1 MATPWNTYIDTT
13 PSSVFYRDNLQEYVT
28 KPWQNLKVIVADP
41 PPPPICFEG
50 THTITGTGTLTGQTN
65 PAVNSTYTYY
75 GGGSLDGNYLNFYVD
90 NQTVNVLGTTHML
103 FSVSFDY
110 TTGDGIQE
118 VLSCTGS
125 ALMCAEVNPLIGT
138 PDAISDYPV
147 SNVDYSDLD
156 NITWDVNMVLEIP
169 GLGLADSES
178 SLAAT
183 LGDPQLPEN
192 CRNGV
197 DDDCD
202 GYLDC
207 DDSDCSSDYRCGY
220 HGVANAEAASHGS
233 SSLTGSGTFNALTL
247 LLVPIGAVIL
257 LRVLRRKK

>member
-1 MATPWNTYIDTT
+1 
-13 PSSVFYRDNLQEYVT
+13 LQEYVV
-28 KPWQNLKVIVADP
+28 KPWHNLKVYVEDP
-41 PPPPICFEG
+41 PPPPVCFEG
-50 THTITGTGTLTGQTN
+50 THTITGTGALIGRTN

-75 GGGSLDGNYLNFYVD
+75 GGGSLDGNNLNFYVD
-90 NQTVNVLGTTHML
+90 NETVNVLGTTHML
-103 FSVSFDY
+103 FSVGFDY
-110 TTGDGIQE
+110 TTGVGIQE

-138 PDAISDYPV
+138 PQAISDYPV

-156 NITWDVNMVLEIP
+156 NITWDVNMVLDIP

-178 SLAAT
+178 SLAAV
-183 LGDPQLPEN
+183 LGDPTMPED

-207 DDSDCSSDYRCGY
+207 DDSDCSADPACESYSGA
-220 HGVANAEAASHGS
+220 ANAEAASYGS
-233 SSLTGSGTFNALTL
+233 SSLTGSGTVNALTL

>member
-1 MATPWNTYIDTT
+1 
-13 PSSVFYRDNLQEYVT
+13 
-28 KPWQNLKVIVADP
+28 
-41 PPPPICFEG
+41 
-50 THTITGTGTLTGQTN
+50 
-65 PAVNSTYTYY
+65 
-75 GGGSLDGNYLNFYVD
+75 
-90 NQTVNVLGTTHML
+90 ML

-125 ALMCAEVNPLIGT
+125 ALMCAEVTPLIGT
-138 PDAISDYPV
+138 PQAISDYPV
-147 SNVDYSDLD
+147 SNVDYSDLN
-156 NITWDVNMVLEIP
+156 NITWDVNMVLEVP

-183 LGDPQLPEN
+183 LGDPLLPEN

-207 DDSDCSSDYRCGY
+207 DDSDCSEECSYP
-220 HGVANAEAASHGS
+220 GVANAEAASYGS
-233 SSLTGSGTFNALTL
+233 SSLTGSGTVNALTL
-247 LLVPIGAVIL
+247 LLAPIGALIL